1 MKLVPTEDGKV
12 EIVVTDIDDDDD
24 ILEEDEEEENEDI
37 QYFSYK
43 APKPETP
50 TPVPATPTPT
60 METPTPETPAPETKQ
75 IDNIPNSN
83 SQKSKFDPNDKRF
96 YVE

>member
-24 ILEEDEEEENEDI
+24 ILEEDEEEENEDR

-43 APKPETP
+43 TPKPETP
-50 TPVPATPTPT
+50 TPAPATPTS
-60 METPTPETPAPETKQ
+60 ETPAPETKQ